1 MTAKMICEMPKP
13 IGPTSTFPSR
23 AYVLLQSTG
32 NSSDRVAKTLRRQ
45 QGVVAVDLVEGPP
58 DVVVVMEAADRPEL
72 ASLLMKAMTSVQQ
85 MTEGLQL
92 LPTAVSRRTRQPGRS
107 KN

>member
-1 MTAKMICEMPKP
+1 MTTKMICEMPKASGP
-13 IGPTSTFPSR
+13 ISASPTR

-32 NSSDRVAKTLRRQ
+32 NSRDQVVRTLRRQ
-45 QGVVAVDLVEGPP
+45 RGVVAVDLVEGPP
-58 DVVVVMEAADRPEL
+58 DVVVVMEASDRPEL

-92 LPTAVSRRTRQPGRS
+92 LPTAVSRRTRQSIRS
-107 KN
+107 NN